1 MAHKQA
7 KLAVIKKQR
16 LLLIDRLR
24 DFAIFWFLGTK
35 GYLFFFCYFCLS
47 LCFSLLIQAIM
58 LYLIFV

>member
-35 GYLFFFCYFCLS
+35 GYLFFS
-47 LCFSLLIQAIM
+47 V
-58 LYLIFV
+58 IFVYLFVFPY